1 MKTIVFDKSTG
12 SLKRGVTILEND
24 KAIVFRGDCGTNQ
37 IITKK
42 RKYKNSKN
50 FLKGHLQCGIMKYK
64 TRAKQKY

>member
-1 MKTIVFDKSTG
+1 MRHKEKQMKTIVFDKSTG

-42 RKYKNSKN
+42 ENIKI
-50 FLKGHLQCGIMKYK
+50 LKIS
-64 TRAKQKY
+64 